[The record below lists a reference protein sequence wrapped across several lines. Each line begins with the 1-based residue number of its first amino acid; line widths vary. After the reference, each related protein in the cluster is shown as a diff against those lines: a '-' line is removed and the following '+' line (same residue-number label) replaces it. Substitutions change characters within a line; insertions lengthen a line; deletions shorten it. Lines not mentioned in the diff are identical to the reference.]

1 MALPTASKLYIKY
14 GLHLLL
20 FFTLNFGIFW
30 MYQYPKNNCIHTS
43 VLHSRQQ
50 RLVKESNVQTNIHL
64 QQNENTG
71 VKPQTSNTSSPG
83 ESCGGGVDFKG
94 SYCPPGYQRRLT
106 DVVFMMDQKTGN
118 VLMSVL
124 QLIHTNTIINL
135 NSLRSLYS
143 YYAFY
148 VEPLFCNGS
157 TLYTIITSLI

>member
-30 MYQYPKNNCIHTS
+30 MYQYPKNNCIHSS

-50 RLVKESNVQTNIHL
+50 RLVKESKVQTNIHL

-71 VKPQTSNTSSPG
+71 VKSQTSNTSSPG

-118 VLMSVL
+118 
-124 QLIHTNTIINL
+124 TNTIVNL

-148 VEPLFCNGS
+148 IEPLICKGS

>member
-30 MYQYPKNNCIHTS
+30 MYQYPKNNCIHSS

-50 RLVKESNVQTNIHL
+50 RLVKESKVQTNIHL

-118 VLMSVL
+118 
-124 QLIHTNTIINL
+124 TNTIVNL

-148 VEPLFCNGS
+148 IESLICKGS